1 MPLISP
7 QLLAVVGAL
16 ATNRDRWLT
25 ASEIK
30 AAAGGRIAYRT
41 VNAHLATLLDNGA
54 VERLELFGGYKYR
67 WKRGAKNTGFLREVA
82 SAAEALE
89 GGAP

>member
-7 QLLAVVGAL
+7 QLLAVIGAL

-25 ASEIK
+25 VSEIR
-30 AAAGGRIAYRT
+30 AAAGKIAYRT
-41 VNAHLATLLDNGA
+41 VNAHLATLLDHGA

-67 WKRGAKNTGFLREVA
+67 WKRNARHTGFLREVA
-82 SAAEALE
+82 SAAKALE